1 MAVSKTKKAEIL
13 NELVEKFK
21 WANSIWFAKTSKIT
35 VSEFWD
41 LRKNLREVWATYNL
55 AKKTLIKKALK
66 DALDMEIDLSQF
78 EWQVGFVCSNDDSIA
93 WLSKLNDFV
102 KASKKEEKML
112 WVASIFEWELKG
124 EEETKVIA
132 SMPSRDT
139 LLGRLVGSM
148 KSPISSLARFFDA
161 ASKKLEEEWKAK
173 LSELDVEKKEE
184 TKTEEKKEEVKTEE
198 PKKEEVKEEVK
209 AEVKVEE
216 KKEEVKEETKIEE
229 K

>member
-13 NELVEKFK
+13 KELVEKFK

-41 LRKNLREVWATYNL
+41 LRKSLREVWATYNL

-66 DALDMEIDLSQF
+66 DALDMEIDLSEF
-78 EWQVGFVCSNDDSIA
+78 EGQVGFVCSNDDAIA

-102 KASKKEEKML
+102 KATKKDEKML

-173 LSELDVEKKEE
+173 LSELNVEKKEE
-184 TKTEEKKEEVKTEE
+184 VKEEKKEEVKAEE
-198 PKKEEVKEEVK
+198 PKKEEVKEEPK
-209 AEVKVEE
+209 AETKVEE
-216 KKEEVKEETKIEE
+216 KKEEVKEEAKTEE